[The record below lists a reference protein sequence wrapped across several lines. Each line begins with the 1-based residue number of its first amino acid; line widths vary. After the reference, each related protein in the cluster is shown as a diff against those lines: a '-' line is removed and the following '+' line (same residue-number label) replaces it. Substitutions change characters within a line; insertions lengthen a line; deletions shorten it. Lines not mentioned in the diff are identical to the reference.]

1 MNRPTYP
8 FEIKSNGKIFRY
20 YGSMFYN
27 KKYLDSSIA
36 LLKRQGYQ
44 YRVKRKG
51 EIYILYVR

>member
-27 KKYLDSSIA
+27 KKYLN
-36 LLKRQGYQ
+36 LFLPYLRNYQ
-44 YRVKRKG
+44 N
-51 EIYILYVR
+51 ESL